1 MEILVIIFAA
11 IAFAA
16 VAAAA
21 AVILRYRRTMKKMMQ
36 AVLDRINE
44 AIAGNYSEPVYD
56 ESMMS
61 AIEERLNQFLAISLE
76 TKQVTAKERDTIKS
90 LVSDISHQTRIPLS
104 NILLYSQILQEKR
117 DLPEDISG
125 IVNQIQNQADK
136 LDFLIKALVKSS
148 YLENELISIAAAP
161 ERIDKLVLLSCQEV
175 EMQALQKEMVIEY
188 EECGLTCY
196 FDLKWTLEAVS
207 NILENAIKYSPPQ
220 SKVVIKVLSYEM
232 FYRIDIQDSGM
243 GISEEEQGMIFQ
255 RFYRS
260 PKVQKQKGLG
270 IGLYLAREIIIRQGG
285 YIKVISEP
293 ENGALFSVFLSR
305 VENQGQS
312 V

>member
-1 MEILVIIFAA
+1 MEIIVIVCGIIVFL
-11 IAFAA
+11 A

-21 AVILRYRRTMKKMMQ
+21 GVILWYRKTVKRMMQ
-36 AVLDRINE
+36 TVLDRINE
-44 AIAGNYSEPVYD
+44 AIAGNYSQTIYD

-61 AIEERLNQFLAISLE
+61 AIEERLNQFLAISTE
-76 TKQVTAKERDTIKS
+76 TKQITAKERDTIKS

-104 NILLYSQILQEKR
+104 NILLYSQILQER
-117 DLPEDISG
+117 SDLPQEITG

-148 YLENELISIAAAP
+148 YLENELISIAAEP

-175 EMQALQKEMVIEY
+175 EMHALQKEMVIEY
-188 EECGLTCY
+188 EECGLSCS

-220 SKVVIKVLSYEM
+220 SKVVIKVIVYEL
-232 FYRIDIQDSGM
+232 FCRIDIKDSGM
-243 GISEEEQGMIFQ
+243 GISEEEQGLIFQ

-260 PKVQKQKGLG
+260 PKVQKEKGLG

-293 ENGALFSVFLSR
+293 GQGALFSVFLSR
-305 VENQGQS
+305 K
-312 V
+312 

>member
-21 AVILRYRRTMKKMMQ
+21 AVIMRYRRTMKKMMQ
-36 AVLDRINE
+36 TVLDRINE

-61 AIEERLNQFLAISLE
+61 AIEERLNQFLAISQE

-148 YLENELISIAAAP
+148 YLENELISIAAGP

-188 EECGLTCY
+188 EECGLTCN

-260 PKVQKQKGLG
+260 PKVQKEKGLG

-293 ENGALFSVFLSR
+293 GNGALFSVFLSR

>member
-1 MEILVIIFAA
+1 MEILVIVCGIIVFL
-11 IAFAA
+11 A

-21 AVILRYRRTMKKMMQ
+21 GVILWYRKTVKRMMQ
-36 AVLDRINE
+36 TVLDRINE
-44 AIAGNYSEPVYD
+44 AIAGNYSQTIYD

-61 AIEERLNQFLAISLE
+61 AIEERLNQFLAISTE
-76 TKQVTAKERDTIKS
+76 TKQITAKERDTIKS

-104 NILLYSQILQEKR
+104 NILLYSQILQER
-117 DLPEDISG
+117 SDLPQEITG

-148 YLENELISIAAAP
+148 YLENELISIAAEP

-175 EMQALQKEMVIEY
+175 EMHALQKEMVIEY
-188 EECGLTCY
+188 EECGLSCS

-220 SKVVIKVLSYEM
+220 SKVVIKVIVYEL
-232 FYRIDIQDSGM
+232 FCRIDIKDSGM
-243 GISEEEQGMIFQ
+243 GISEEEQGLIFQ

-260 PKVQKQKGLG
+260 PKVQKEKGLG

-293 ENGALFSVFLSR
+293 GQGALFSVFLSR
-305 VENQGQS
+305 K
-312 V
+312 

>member
-1 MEILVIIFAA
+1 MEILVIVCGIIVFL
-11 IAFAA
+11 A

-21 AVILRYRRTMKKMMQ
+21 GVILWYRKTVKRMMQ
-36 AVLDRINE
+36 TVLDRINE
-44 AIAGNYSEPVYD
+44 AIAGNYSQTIYD

-61 AIEERLNQFLAISLE
+61 AIEERLNQFLTISTE
-76 TKQVTAKERDTIKS
+76 TKQITAKERDTIKS

-104 NILLYSQILQEKR
+104 NILLYSQILQERK
-117 DLPEDISG
+117 DLPQEITG

-148 YLENELISIAAAP
+148 YLENELISIAAEP

-175 EMQALQKEMVIEY
+175 EMHALQKEMVIEY
-188 EECGLTCY
+188 EECGLSCS

-220 SKVVIKVLSYEM
+220 SKVVIKVIVYEL
-232 FYRIDIQDSGM
+232 FCRIDIKDSGM
-243 GISEEEQGMIFQ
+243 GISEEEQGLIFQ

-260 PKVQKQKGLG
+260 PKVQKEKGLG

-293 ENGALFSVFLSR
+293 GQGALFSVFLSR
-305 VENQGQS
+305 K
-312 V
+312 